1 MATKPTRNALGQ
13 SEAAEQHRHSTWY
26 KNRRSRHSQPV
37 GDFSTLLLQKNIPHE
52 YRERPGGDEWRE
64 WDHQIE
70 DVLKVL
76 VEFWHLDTFGEF
88 DQR

>member
-1 MATKPTRNALGQ
+1 LDCGTEDALF
-13 SEAAEQHRHSTWY
+13 SA
-26 KNRRSRHSQPV
+26 SRQ
-37 GDFSTLLLQKNIPHE
+37 FSGLLLQKKMPHE
-52 YRERPGGDEWRE
+52 YRERPGGHEWRE